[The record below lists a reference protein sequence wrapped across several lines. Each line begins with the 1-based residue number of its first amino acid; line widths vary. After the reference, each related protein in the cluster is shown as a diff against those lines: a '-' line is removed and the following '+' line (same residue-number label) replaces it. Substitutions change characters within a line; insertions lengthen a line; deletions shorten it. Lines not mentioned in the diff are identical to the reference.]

1 MTSDVGG
8 KQTISRKIKR
18 ERAFGDLL
26 VERRAI
32 SGLVGPRFY

>member
-8 KQTISRKIKR
+8 EQTISRKIER